1 MATLAEKA
9 LAVVL
14 GIETIAGKG
23 PTGRAGRAALKA
35 GAKAIMAGA
44 PVAGKAVTRS
54 VLPAVGAAAVANPVS
69 TGALLG
75 LGALQTG
82 PGQALLD
89 AAAVRGAADR
99 IAAQQAYDEAIF
111 RQTEL
116 PQRQFQA
123 AIESPVFKPAVKRK
137 VSKYSKAIKVG
148 MSAVKKSKFGGKP
161 GKISNA
167 KTTFGTVNR
176 VASMLN
182 RGKKAPKTGLRGVA
196 ARAMRSIL

>member
-1 MATLAEKA
+1 MAYTSKAFLRDLAIYSTGA
-9 LAVVL
+9 AVGPKNSAKFVAYAAKK
-14 GIETIAGKG
+14 GIQ
-23 PTGRAGRAALKA
+23 L
-35 GAKAIMAGA
+35 GA
-44 PVAGKAVTRS
+44 PVATRAA
-54 VLPAVGAAAVANPVS
+54 PAVARGLGASALANPVS

-75 LGALQTG
+75 LGALQTS

-111 RQTEL
+111 RATEL
-116 PQRQFQA
+116 PKRQLQMG
-123 AIESPVFKPAVKRK
+123 IESPVFRPAVKRQ

-167 KTTFGTVNR
+167 KSTFGTVNK
-176 VASMLN
+176 VASLLN
-182 RGKKAPKTGLRGVA
+182 KGKKAPKSGLRGVA

>member
-1 MATLAEKA
+1 MALSDTEIALYAYATGRVLPKKTTRKVFKAAVKA
-9 LAVVL
+9 LIPVA
-14 GIETIAGKG
+14 T
-23 PTGRAGRAALKA
+23 RAA
-35 GAKAIMAGA
+35 
-44 PVAGKAVTRS
+44 P
-54 VLPAVGAAAVANPVS
+54 AAAGGIGTAAAANPV
-69 TGALLG
+69 TAGALLG
-75 LGALQTG
+75 LGALATP

-99 IAAQQAYDEAIF
+99 IAAQQAVDEAIF

-123 AIESPVFKPAVKRK
+123 ATESPVFRPAVKRK

-167 KTTFGTVNR
+167 KSTFGTVNR
-176 VASMLN
+176 VASMLKK
-182 RGKKAPKTGLRGVA
+182 GKKAPKTGLRGVA

>member
-44 PVAGKAVTRS
+44 PVAGKVATRT
-54 VLPAVGAAAVANPVS
+54 VLPAVGGAAVANPVT

-75 LGALQTG
+75 LGALQTQ

-99 IAAQQAYDEAIF
+99 IAAQQAIDEAIF

-123 AIESPVFKPAVKRK
+123 AVESPVFKPAVKRK
-137 VSKYSKAIKVG
+137 VSKYSKAVKMG
-148 MSAVKKSKFGGKP
+148 MAAVKASKFGGKKGTIKNP
-161 GKISNA
+161 KSTFATVSKVASSVNKGKKVA
-167 KTTFGTVNR
+167 KTGI
-176 VASMLN
+176 
-182 RGKKAPKTGLRGVA
+182 RGVA
-196 ARAMRSIL
+196 ARAIRRIL